1 MNCDATSATTT
12 IWSRVQYLLC
22 LAAVVAVLVYL
33 VQHGSV
39 PKIGIPADADHEAAV
54 RVVGAKRIRVSPYSP
69 LAKKLQIAK
78 VEIAGITS
86 PLVTVSGVVAASL
99 RPGNGKGND
108 YWQFHSPEL
117 LTAYTDWQK
126 AVADVAFLEEQL
138 IDTKQLVEFQ
148 VEASQK
154 LFEQMQELVQIGTDT
169 EKDLAEARA
178 DWIQAQ
184 IQGRKD
190 VHEAETAVRMAKQ
203 GETALARQLE
213 QAGLDPT
220 LLIAAENDM
229 DIIIADVPESWVGRI
244 SIGQGCEAGF
254 LSLPDQQ
261 FTGNVHAIV
270 PVLSAERRSLRVLLS
285 IHDPQD
291 KLRPG
296 MFAEVGIGTDLREA
310 LIAPAEAVIPV
321 GRSDYVLVRKDETH
335 WQVTQVK
342 VGELRDGT
350 VEILDGLR
358 EGEQVA
364 GYGAILLK
372 PTMIKAI
379 QMVE

>member
-1 MNCDATSATTT
+1 
-12 IWSRVQYLLC
+12 Q
-22 LAAVVAVLVYL
+22 
-33 VQHGSV
+33 
-39 PKIGIPADADHEAAV
+39 
-54 RVVGAKRIRVSPYSP
+54 VVGAKRIVVSPDSP
-69 LAKKLQIAK
+69 LAQKLTVSQ
-78 VEIAGITS
+78 VEISRITT

-99 RPGNGKGND
+99 RPGNGKD

-126 AVADVAFLEEQL
+126 AVADVTFLQEQL
-138 IDTKQLVEFQ
+138 VDTKQLIESQ
-148 VEASQK
+148 VDAAQK
-154 LFEQMQELVQIGTDT
+154 LVEQMQQLVKIGTDT

-178 DWIQAQ
+178 DLIQTQ

-203 GETALARQLE
+203 EETALARQLE

-220 LLIAAENDM
+220 LLASAEHDM

-244 SIGQGCEAGF
+244 RIGQGCEAGF

-270 PVLSAERRSLRVLLS
+270 PVLSAERRSLRALLS

-291 KLRPG
+291 QLRPG
-296 MFAEVGIGTDLREA
+296 MFAEIGIGTDPREA
-310 LIAPAEAVIPV
+310 LTTSADAIIHI
-321 GRSDYVLVRKDETH
+321 GRSDYVLVLDNATTWRVAE
-335 WQVTQVK
+335 VR
-342 VGELRDGT
+342 VGELRDNT
-350 VEILDGLR
+350 VEILAGLQA
-358 EGEQVA
+358 GDQVA
-364 GYGAILLK
+364 GHGAILLK